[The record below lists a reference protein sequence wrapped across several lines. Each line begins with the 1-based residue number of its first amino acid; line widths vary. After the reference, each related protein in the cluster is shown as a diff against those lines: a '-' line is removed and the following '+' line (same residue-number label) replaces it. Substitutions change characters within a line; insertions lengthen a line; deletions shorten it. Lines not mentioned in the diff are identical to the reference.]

1 MKYLIGKYFKDNS
14 LKYPMYKVLDTDTLE
29 VTVYTHDELLRKMG
43 RECNLVLK
51 NITKKALSDNKV
63 RDFSFDYEDDLT
75 RVLNSEWC
83 HSSKFAVSI
92 QGVVENIPVEYKSP
106 KYSIFMYR
114 KKTALFKDIVLF
126 FHEKLYMFHLSRHI
140 FSRDTAEIYLPITV
154 NGDKEVVVRQFDGI
168 SYGYDSMEDT
178 FKIFFC
184 AVLSSMSYVEGFGVT
199 IHKDGLVEF
208 IDGDVIDTYQNSED
222 YDEADFKTAVLSVKR
237 MQIFD

>member
-1 MKYLIGKYFKDNS
+1 
-14 LKYPMYKVLDTDTLE
+14 MYKVLDTDTLE
-29 VTVYTHDELLRKMG
+29 VTVYTHDDLLRHMG
-43 RECNLVLK
+43 RECNLVFK

-63 RDFSFDYEDDLT
+63 RNFSFDYEDDLT

-83 HSSKFAVSI
+83 QSGKFAVSI

-106 KYSIFMYR
+106 NYSIFMYR

-154 NGDKEVVVRQFDGI
+154 NDDKEVVVRQFDGVW
-168 SYGYDSMEDT
+168 YGYDSTEDT

-184 AVLSSMSYVEGFGVT
+184 EVLSPIYEEGFGVT

-208 IDGDVIDTYQNSED
+208 IDGDVIDTYQNNED
-222 YDEADFKTAVLSVKR
+222 YDEVDFKTAVLSVKR
-237 MQIFD
+237 TQIFD

>member
-29 VTVYTHDELLRKMG
+29 VTVYMHDELLRKMG

-63 RDFSFDYEDDLT
+63 RNFSFDYEDDLT

-92 QGVVENIPVEYKSP
+92 QGIVENIPVEYKSP

-154 NGDKEVVVRQFDGI
+154 NGDKEVVVRQFDGVL
-168 SYGYDSMEDT
+168 YGYDSMEDT

-184 AVLSSMSYVEGFGVT
+184 SVLSPIYVEGFGVT

-208 IDGDVIDTYQNSED
+208 IDGDVIDTYQNNED
-222 YDEADFKTAVLSVKR
+222 YDEVDFKTAVLSVKR
-237 MQIFD
+237 MQISD